1 MKKVFSIL
9 FGGSLLFMAASVS
22 AQENSF
28 AANGSVSN
36 FSYSGSKA
44 GTKSLDLVD
53 VNASALADF
62 SSKYK
67 DAEEV
72 KWSAGNKTLS
82 VYFKQNDVPMR
93 STYTENGKLEYT
105 ICYYVG
111 SHVPEKIKNLIKRNR
126 YDMEI
131 MQVTEIQRRHQ
142 TIDLVRLEDAHTILT
157 LRVEGNS
164 VEPYETLTK
173 D

>member
-1 MKKVFSIL
+1 MKKTSTVL
-9 FGGSLLFMAASVS
+9 FFGCLLFVATSLS

-28 AANGSVSN
+28 AANSPASN
-36 FSYSGSKA
+36 FNYPDSKTGA
-44 GTKSLDLVD
+44 QSLDLVD
-53 VNASALADF
+53 VNADALTDF

-72 KWSAGNKTLS
+72 KWSASGKTLS

-93 STYTENGKLEYT
+93 STYTANGKLEYT

-111 SHVPEKIKNLIKRNR
+111 SHIPEKIKNIIKRDKYN
-126 YDMEI
+126 MEI

-142 TIDLVRLEDAHTILT
+142 TIDLVRLEDANAILT

-164 VEPYETLTK
+164 IEPYETLTK